1 MISRYRLRS
10 ALRMDEV
17 GRDPGP
23 PQRFVVGAHRL
34 EIGKIVHRVGVQ
46 FAGPPGLAV
55 PQQRDLGRHGVALN
69 LLQGAQLGAEG
80 ADLAPDLGVGPGVRQ
95 HAGVELLR
103 SGGGGTP
110 LEEQHRPLPRATCVR
125 PLRRSWPG
133 VLARLRGCQF
143 TALVECSISS
153 QGMPPAIERVRSA
166 VMVRAPGPVVQ
177 RLEPGQHEIGGDRH
191 ARRDPVQ
198 HVPFRAETV
207 QQLIGGEPPEVQL
220 LGRVDEV
227 RRHP

>member
-55 PQQRDLGRHGVALN
+55 PQQRDLGRHGAALN

-80 ADLAPDLGVGPGVRQ
+80 ADFAPDLGVGPGVRQ

-110 LEEQHRPLPRATCVR
+110 LEEQHTVRCPGHVRQAVATQLAGC
-125 PLRRSWPG
+125 LG
-133 VLARLRGCQF
+133 EAARLP
-143 TALVECSISS
+143 VH
-153 QGMPPAIERVRSA
+153 
-166 VMVRAPGPVVQ
+166 RA
-177 RLEPGQHEIGGDRH
+177 GGVFH
-191 ARRDPVQ
+191 Q
-198 HVPFRAETV
+198 
-207 QQLIGGEPPEVQL
+207 
-220 LGRVDEV
+220 
-227 RRHP
+227 